1 MGKDQEQ
8 EQEVVQPELQ
18 DHHKAAIM
26 KAFDVAV
33 RHSNE
38 NAVQFGVVL
47 GEILVILGIAR
58 NE

>member
-1 MGKDQEQ
+1 MEEEQ
-8 EQEVVQPELQ
+8 EQEVVQLEKGLQ

-38 NAVQFGVVL
+38 NAVQFGVAL

>member
-1 MGKDQEQ
+1 MDKDKEK
-8 EQEVVQPELQ
+8 EVAQPELQ
-18 DHHKAAIM
+18 DHHKAAII

>member
-1 MGKDQEQ
+1 MEKKQKI
-8 EQEVVQPELQ
+8 VKPELQ
-18 DHHKAAIM
+18 DHHKTAIM

-33 RHSNE
+33 RNSNE
-38 NAVQFGVVL
+38 NAVQFGVAL

>member
-1 MGKDQEQ
+1 MDKDKGKEK
-8 EQEVVQPELQ
+8 EVAQPELQ
-18 DHHKAAIM
+18 DHHKAAII